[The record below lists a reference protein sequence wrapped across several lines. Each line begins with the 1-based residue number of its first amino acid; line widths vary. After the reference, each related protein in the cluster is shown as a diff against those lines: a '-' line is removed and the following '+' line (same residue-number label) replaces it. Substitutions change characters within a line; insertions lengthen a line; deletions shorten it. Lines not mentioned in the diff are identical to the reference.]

1 MRASILRLA
10 GAMSRVF
17 LALVAVCVAL
27 LVQARWTRSPAAA
40 PTAPTVVAE
49 ATSLADAPVTPLPVP
64 IRQPT
69 PEITMPPAGEIGA
82 PVATPVL
89 AQRALLEARRRF
101 QYSVRATYLDS
112 AFTSSDSV
120 IRRWPDGATIRVA
133 LARDSATSEQI
144 AAVDAAMRS
153 WESLGVGIRFVTV
166 PDTASADLQ
175 IRWVERFE
183 PEAAD
188 SARSGVSRTGW
199 AEMRGDGHGVIVS
212 AVVTLAR
219 LHQTRVLEPGEL
231 RAVAV
236 HELGHVLGLPH
247 SADRRDVM
255 YPTVQVAGP
264 SGRDR
269 ASALLLYAL
278 PPGPLRIP

>member
-1 MRASILRLA
+1 M
-10 GAMSRVF
+10 
-17 LALVAVCVAL
+17 
-27 LVQARWTRSPAAA
+27 
-40 PTAPTVVAE
+40 
-49 ATSLADAPVTPLPVP
+49 
-64 IRQPT
+64 
-69 PEITMPPAGEIGA
+69 
-82 PVATPVL
+82 L

-112 AFTSSDSV
+112 VFASPDSV
-120 IRRWPDGATIRVA
+120 IRRWPDDATIRVA
-133 LARDSATSEQI
+133 IAPDSTGSERI
-144 AAVDAAMRS
+144 AAVEAAMRS
-153 WESLGVGIRFVTV
+153 WENLGVGIRFVTV
-166 PDTASADLQ
+166 PDTASADLR

-183 PEAAD
+183 PEPAD

-199 AEMRGDGHGVIVS
+199 AEMTGDGRGVIVS

-219 LHQTRVLEPGEL
+219 LHQTRVLEREEL
-231 RAVAV
+231 QAVAV

-269 ASALLLYAL
+269 ASIVLLYTL

>member
-1 MRASILRLA
+1 
-10 GAMSRVF
+10 MSRVF
-17 LALVAVCVAL
+17 LALVVACLAL
-27 LVQARWTRSPAAA
+27 LAGARWTRRPAAA
-40 PTAPTVVAE
+40 PVEEPTVVAE
-49 ATSLADAPVTPLPVP
+49 ATSHAGAAVGSVPVPAAVPPVIPATPLPLASETSP
-64 IRQPT
+64 QLR
-69 PEITMPPAGEIGA
+69 
-82 PVATPVL
+82 TPVL

-112 AFTSSDSV
+112 VFASPDSV
-120 IRRWPDGATIRVA
+120 IRRWPDDATIRVA
-133 LARDSATSEQI
+133 IAPDSTGSERI
-144 AAVDAAMRS
+144 AAVEAAMRS
-153 WESLGVGIRFVTV
+153 WENLGVGIRFVTV
-166 PDTASADLQ
+166 PDTASADLR

-183 PEAAD
+183 PEPAD

-199 AEMRGDGHGVIVS
+199 AEMTGDGRGVIVS

-219 LHQTRVLEPGEL
+219 LHQTRVLEREEL
-231 RAVAV
+231 QAVAV

-269 ASALLLYAL
+269 ASIVLLYTL